1 MNNMVIKIIASFI
14 AIAIYVLYCYYN
26 DVNEGKI
33 YANICIS
40 DNYIDIYPIT

>member
-14 AIAIYVLYCYYN
+14 AIAIFILYCYYN
-26 DVNEGKI
+26 YNDEKKI

-40 DNYIDIYPIT
+40 DYFIDIYPIT